1 MIANLDGGGRS
12 ANVPPLTA
20 EDVHWLHQLET
31 VAPTRALLPMRET
44 EKLGKLG
51 LIELRASKLTLT
63 DRGRQVLNRL

>member
-12 ANVPPLTA
+12 MSVPVLTA
-20 EDVHWLHQLET
+20 EDLHWLHQLET
-31 VAPTRALLPMRET
+31 VAPTRTLLPMHET

>member
-1 MIANLDGGGRS
+1 MIANPDGDGIGISGS
-12 ANVPPLTA
+12 ALTA
-20 EDVHWLHQLET
+20 EDLHWLHQLES

-63 DRGRQVLNRL
+63 DRGRHLLNSL